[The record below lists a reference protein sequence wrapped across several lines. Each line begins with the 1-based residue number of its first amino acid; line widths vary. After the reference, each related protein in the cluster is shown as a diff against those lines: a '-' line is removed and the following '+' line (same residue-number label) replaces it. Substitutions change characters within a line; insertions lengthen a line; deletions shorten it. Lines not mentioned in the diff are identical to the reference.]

1 MLIAVSSFG
10 KGLRWIFL
18 TEPAE
23 AVFLPSGIGGVQKKG
38 EACAEFYRW
47 HIKIASPLSFV
58 FCNRQYHRERGTL
71 PHDRIYP
78 DAPQMVVNDRF
89 DNR

>member
-23 AVFLPSGIGGVQKKG
+23 AVLCLQEYKKG
-38 EACAEFYRW
+38 EVNSEKQVSDGLCP
-47 HIKIASPLSFV
+47 SVLNPLGRQPV
-58 FCNRQYHRERGTL
+58 FSDG
-71 PHDRIYP
+71 
-78 DAPQMVVNDRF
+78 
-89 DNR
+89 